1 LLKCEN
7 VRLLGDD
14 FVLSVQRGI
23 RHFFINMRLV
33 TLLLLVLQMG
43 LFQRGAAGAAADSVD
58 KTLLARPGTNG
69 TALTAGPNDPII
81 ARVTARMLE
90 RQHYLRKPLN
100 DEVSL
105 RFLERYL
112 DMLDGRHMYFL
123 QSDLRQFDK
132 YTNKLDELTLV
143 EGDTSPARVI
153 FTRFLERLQQQY
165 DYVTELLE
173 KEKFDFTTDE
183 RVLVNRKD
191 APRPRDLDEA
201 KKLWRD
207 LVRYEYLQE
216 KLGVGRPEE
225 IAKIVREK
233 LDENRPDAIAKAIE
247 DKLSKE
253 KAETIAKIVEENFGQ
268 KKAGEVA
275 QIVLE
280 KLNKDNAGEIV
291 KTISRRYTRVLK
303 MLREFDNDDVLQYY
317 LTALCHVYDPH
328 SDYMGKSELE
338 NFAIGMKLS
347 LFGIGAL
354 LQSEDG
360 MCKIRELKPGPAQRS
375 GKVKPGDKIVGVAQG
390 EADPVDVVDMPLKKV
405 VDLIRGP
412 KDTEVRLTVI
422 PADAADPSVRK
433 VVSLVREEI
442 RLEDQ
447 EAKAKVVEYSLGTK
461 EDADGVIRTNTMR
474 LGVIDL
480 PSFYS
485 SFELAGRKN
494 DEANKSTTTDCAR
507 LIRKLVQE
515 NVAGIVLDL
524 RHNGGGSLEEAIT
537 LTGLFIKEGT
547 VVQVRDWD
555 GERKQ
560 HNDPEPS
567 VFYDGPLVVLTSRFS
582 ASASEILAGA
592 LQDFGR
598 AVIVGDSSTH
608 GKGTVQSLIQLENV
622 LRGQSGLVPNS
633 NPGAVKITIRK
644 FYRPGG
650 SSTQLKGVVPDIVLP
665 SINNELEVGEASL
678 DNPLPWDTI
687 EPAKFQKSD
696 RLTALLPELKKR
708 SETRVAADSD
718 FAFVRDEVQ
727 RYKKSVADKTVSLN
741 EAQRVK
747 EKEEADQRSKNR
759 KKELAARPPS
769 PEIVYE
775 VKLKDVETP
784 GLPAPEKKTNNVT
797 SASGSTNATLVAK
810 SADENESAEDTVNAP
825 DIPLQEGKQIL
836 LDLVNL
842 SLKQNAVAATLPRKA
857 VTDDKH
863 GSEPTA
869 VK

>member
-1 LLKCEN
+1 
-7 VRLLGDD
+7 
-14 FVLSVQRGI
+14 
-23 RHFFINMRLV
+23 MRVV
-33 TLLLLVLQMG
+33 TLLLLVLNLA
-43 LFQRGAAGAAADSVD
+43 LFRGTAAVETID

-69 TALTAGPNDPII
+69 TALVAGPNDPLI

-90 RQHYLRKPLN
+90 RQHYLRKPFN
-100 DEVSL
+100 DEVSSK
-105 RFLERYL
+105 FLDRYL
-112 DMLDGRHMYFL
+112 DMLDGQHMYFV
-123 QSDLRQFDK
+123 QSDLKQFEK
-132 YTNKLDELTLV
+132 YRNTLDELTLA

-165 DYVTELLE
+165 DYATNLLE
-173 KEKFDFTTDE
+173 TEKFQFTDDT
-183 RVLVNRKD
+183 RVLINRKT
-191 APRPRDLDEA
+191 APRPRNLDEA

-207 LVRYEYLQE
+207 RLRYEYLQE

-225 IAKIVREK
+225 IADIIREK
-233 LDENRPDAIAKAIE
+233 LKGNQSGGVFKAIE
-247 DKLSKE
+247 DKMSKE
-253 KAETIAKIVEENFGQ
+253 KAEEIT
-268 KKAGEVA
+268 
-275 QIVLE
+275 
-280 KLNKDNAGEIV
+280 KLLKDNASKKNNDEVVQMVLDKLNRDNSAEIV

-303 MLREFDNDDVLQYY
+303 MLREYDNDDVLQYY

-328 SDYMGKSELE
+328 SDYMGKAELE

-375 GKVKPGDKIVGVAQG
+375 GKVKPGDKIVAVAQAD
-390 EADPVDVVDMPLKKV
+390 ADPVDVVDMPLKKV
-405 VDLIRGP
+405 VELIRGP
-412 KDTEVRLTVI
+412 KDSEVRLTVI
-422 PADAADPSVRK
+422 PGDAADPSVRK
-433 VVSLVREEI
+433 IVNLVREEI
-442 RLEDQ
+442 KLEDQ
-447 EAKAKVVEYSLGTK
+447 EAKAKLVEYNLGAAK
-461 EDADGVIRTNTMR
+461 DADGVLRTNTMR

-494 DEANKSTTTDCAR
+494 ENEAKSTTTDVAR
-507 LIRKLVQE
+507 LIRKLLQE
-515 NVAGIVLDL
+515 RAQGIVLDL
-524 RHNGGGSLEEAIT
+524 RHNGGGSLEEAIN

-567 VFYDGPLVVLTSRFS
+567 VFYDGPLIVLVSRFS

-592 LQDFGR
+592 LQDYGR

-622 LRGQSGLVPNS
+622 LRGQSPLAANA

-678 DNPLPWDTI
+678 ENPLPWDTI
-687 EPAKFQKSD
+687 EPAKFQRLD
-696 RLTALLPELKKR
+696 RLTELMPELKR
-708 SETRVAADSD
+708 HSESRVAADSD
-718 FAFVRDEVQ
+718 FAFIRDEVE
-727 RYKKSVADKTVSLN
+727 RYKKTMADKTVSLN
-741 EAQRVK
+741 EAQRIK
-747 EKEEADQRSKNR
+747 EKEEADLRGKNR

-769 PEIVYE
+769 SETAYE
-775 VKLKDVETP
+775 LKLKDVDTP
-784 GLPAPEKKTNNVT
+784 GLPAPQTKTNTVA
-797 SASGSTNATLVAK
+797 SASGADTNLVAK
-810 SADENESAEDTVNAP
+810 VAKHGEDDEETADTSEDRVNAP
-825 DIPLQEGKQIL
+825 DIPLEESKHIL
-836 LDLVNL
+836 VDLINL
-842 SLKQNAVAATLPRKA
+842 SLKQNAVAATVPRNS
-857 VTDDKH
+857 VTPGDKQVA
-863 GSEPTA
+863 E
-869 VK
+869 